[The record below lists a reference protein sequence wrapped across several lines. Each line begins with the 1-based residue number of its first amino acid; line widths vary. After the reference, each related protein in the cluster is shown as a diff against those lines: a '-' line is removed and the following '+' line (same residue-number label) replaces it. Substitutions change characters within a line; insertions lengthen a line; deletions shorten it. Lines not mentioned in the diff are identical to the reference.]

1 MINKY
6 TKNLLISSFPGLIS
20 IFLSFFSIPIY
31 LRVLGYEEYGNFL
44 VLHILLSIT
53 MITNLN
59 LGKIASVRLQKV
71 DELKSKEIIFTTILS
86 SILTSALITF
96 LVFYL
101 IKFLLIYLN
110 LFFFENNIF
119 FYFSLFIA
127 NIYVTL
133 ENLCKGKGFFK
144 LSSISNLIF
153 YSFSIS
159 IPSLLLINENTT
171 FLTANKL
178 FEISFYFKIF
188 GFLLLL
194 IFLFYK
200 NLINVKKISKI
211 ILDDFKNYS
220 KWQTLS
226 SMYMQIFDF
235 FDKYIIK
242 IILGASSLSIYSI
255 PQQIAGKLSII
266 SDALISVFLPKVSST
281 KSKKEIMKF

>member
-31 LRVLGYEEYGNFL
+31 LMVLGYEEYGNFL

-119 FYFSLFIA
+119 FI
-127 NIYVTL
+127 
-133 ENLCKGKGFFK
+133 FF
-144 LSSISNLIF
+144 
-153 YSFSIS
+153 
-159 IPSLLLINENTT
+159 
-171 FLTANKL
+171 
-178 FEISFYFKIF
+178 
-188 GFLLLL
+188 
-194 IFLFYK
+194 
-200 NLINVKKISKI
+200 
-211 ILDDFKNYS
+211 
-220 KWQTLS
+220 
-226 SMYMQIFDF
+226 
-235 FDKYIIK
+235 
-242 IILGASSLSIYSI
+242 IYS
-255 PQQIAGKLSII
+255 
-266 SDALISVFLPKVSST
+266 
-281 KSKKEIMKF
+281 

>member
-1 MINKY
+1 MK
-6 TKNLLISSFPGLIS
+6 
-20 IFLSFFSIPIY
+20 
-31 LRVLGYEEYGNFL
+31 
-44 VLHILLSIT
+44 
-53 MITNLN
+53 
-59 LGKIASVRLQKV
+59 
-71 DELKSKEIIFTTILS
+71 IIF
-86 SILTSALITF
+86 F
-96 LVFYL
+96 
-101 IKFLLIYLN
+101 
-110 LFFFENNIF
+110 LFF
-119 FYFSLFIA
+119 LFIA

-281 KSKKEIMKF
+281 KSKKRNYEILNSNFYGFFYFVGLPLIIILPFVGKLIYWWLGDNANFQIIYLFKIFIIVSFYICLTHVISTYLDPTFQSKNFQLDTMILIYFLCGIVICINLKEINYFAYLVLIKSIAAFN